1 MTTVKVF
8 KPGTNLRTGG
18 STRGPNNVIKVL
30 HDPREYEALEQCAG
44 QDVSEGAD
52 FNFWW
57 VRIRVSD
64 DVTGWVSAVRIQGG
78 GNDEPIDGVPQ
89 RSTRFCTD

>member
-44 QDVSEGAD
+44 RA
-52 FNFWW
+52 
-57 VRIRVSD
+57 
-64 DVTGWVSAVRIQGG
+64 
-78 GNDEPIDGVPQ
+78 
-89 RSTRFCTD
+89 